1 MVGVFFQNCVFPPLV
16 WMSWRSWAASG
27 GDVLSWLGAGWD
39 DSQSSWWDCAFAVV
53 LFGYLFKDMFEMPDP
68 MLLTHHFV
76 CGLTATMS
84 LYMPVAARCFTL
96 GTAALEFG
104 SMSVNVILMAEAKG
118 CSAAVQRALA
128 LTSLAVVSFSH
139 VVAAWL
145 TYAMATGSDG
155 GLIGLT
161 LAAES
166 PMWVRCWFVPVTPAL
181 LVLRQKCAIDKLV
194 EVRGPDRRARAS
206 ARTRACVRVHV
217 CVRVRVRARAQ
228 ARVDPRAHTSARPS
242 PCAGLPCYRRGCHQE
257 GQGGVRQH
265 TITSAC
271 THTRARSQLIR
282 ICAS

>member
-76 CGLTATMS
+76 CGMTATMS

-155 GLIGLT
+155 GLTGLT

-194 EVRGPDRRARAS
+194 EVRGPGRRARAC
-206 ARTRACVRVHV
+206 ARTRTRACVRACVCMCACAYA
-217 CVRVRVRARAQ
+217 CVRARRRALTRELTHPRARVRAQVYHAT
-228 ARVDPRAHTSARPS
+228 A
-242 PCAGLPCYRRGCHQE
+242 E
-257 GQGGVRQH
+257 GA
-265 TITSAC
+265 TKKAK
-271 THTRARSQLIR
+271 A
-282 ICAS
+282 A